1 MQNETDFE
9 ERQLFAR
16 LFELRSRLD
25 SLADEEEEDGASLS
39 ERELRYVLP
48 EDILSGR
55 NLRRAVDLA
64 VSDLRVR
71 YGIEAA

>member
-1 MQNETDFE
+1 MQNGTGFE

-25 SLADEEEEDGASLS
+25 SLTEDEEEEASLS
-39 ERELRYVLP
+39 ETELRYVLP

-64 VSDLRVR
+64 VSDLRSR